1 MKNNCS
7 RRVLQYCLYY
17 TLGLNILLFDQKA
30 TNKKYS
36 TTFYFRGGK
45 KDIFIKNKSI
55 INFQIKNI
63 YI

>member
-17 TLGLNILLFDQKA
+17 TLGLNIALFDQKA

-45 KDIFIKNKSI
+45 KEKFIYQK
-55 INFQIKNI
+55 
-63 YI
+63 